1 MKILT
6 CPLNGPRN
14 IAEFTYG
21 GQVKPMPNP
30 SEATDQE
37 WAHYVFYGDNHIGV
51 VREWWMHTPSS
62 YWFIVERHNQTDEVI
77 RTMIRRSFLM
87 SALRLRPNQRGPI
100 RDEAP
105 ATALRQ
111 PHQEGCPGGR
121 AF

>member
-51 VREWWMHTPSS
+51 VREWWMHAPSS

-77 RTMIRRSFLM
+77 RTYDPAELFD
-87 SALRLRPNQRGPI
+87 A
-100 RDEAP
+100 DAAP
-105 ATALRQ
+105 SPEPA
-111 PHQEGCPGGR
+111 ESDS
-121 AF
+121 

>member
-30 SEATDQE
+30 TEATDQE
-37 WAHYVFYGDNHIGV
+37 WAHYVFYGDNHVGV

-77 RTMIRRSFLM
+77 RTYDPAELFDPGAS
-87 SALRLRPNQRGPI
+87 
-100 RDEAP
+100 P
-105 ATALRQ
+105 ATEPVEADS
-111 PHQEGCPGGR
+111 
-121 AF
+121 

>member
-30 SEATDQE
+30 TDATDQE

-77 RTMIRRSFLM
+77 RTYDPAELFDAGAARRS
-87 SALRLRPNQRGPI
+87 QRGAI
-100 RDEAP
+100 RDGAP

-111 PHQEGCPGGR
+111 PHQAGCPGGR

>member
-30 SEATDQE
+30 TEATDQE
-37 WAHYVFYGDNHIGV
+37 WAHYVFYGDNHISV

-77 RTMIRRSFLM
+77 RTYDPAELFDPGAA
-87 SALRLRPNQRGPI
+87 SAA
-100 RDEAP
+100 EP
-105 ATALRQ
+105 A
-111 PHQEGCPGGR
+111 GGDS
-121 AF
+121 